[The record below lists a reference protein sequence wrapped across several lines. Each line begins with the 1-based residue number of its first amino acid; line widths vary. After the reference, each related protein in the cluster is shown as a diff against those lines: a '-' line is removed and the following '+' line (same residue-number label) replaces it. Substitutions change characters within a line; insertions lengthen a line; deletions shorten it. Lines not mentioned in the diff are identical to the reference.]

1 MRTKSKTKEII
12 ILSYVNSFFDENYR
26 SPSLREI
33 EVSTKISRQT
43 VQRYLKSLCEANEL
57 EYDGRT
63 IITKHIKNKL
73 SNALIS
79 VPLLGRIACGVFE
92 SQEEFVEDCVQ
103 LPVSFLGEGEF
114 FALKTY
120 GDSMINVGIEHGD
133 LVIVKKQNFAQDN
146 QIVVA
151 IDECNQNTLKRLKY
165 NGSRYYLHA
174 ENNKYK
180 DIYPNELKIQGVAVK
195 VIKNIE

>member
-12 ILSYVNSFFDENYR
+12 ILSCINSFFDENYR

-33 EVSTKISRQT
+33 EGLTKISRQT

-57 EYDGRT
+57 EYDGRA
-63 IITKHIKNKL
+63 IVTKHIKNKT
-73 SNALIS
+73 SSVLIH
-79 VPLLGRIACGVFE
+79 VPVLGRIACGALE
-92 SQEEFVEDCVQ
+92 SQEEFVEDYVH

-120 GDSMINVGIEHGD
+120 GDSMINIGIEHGD
-133 LVIVKKQNFAQDN
+133 LVIVKKQQFALDN

-174 ENNKYK
+174 ENDKYN